1 MLFFKQKSNIVF
13 SAIIFL
19 LVLVIAFL
27 SYTVYSQKNRY
38 ISANASLTDN
48 ETLLADAERRI
59 AEYSAQIEK
68 HSSELEENKTALGE
82 LNQKLKQA
90 LEEKEKLQK
99 R

>member
-48 ETLLADAERRI
+48 ETLLAECAKEVQTITEQFPLYGQYDA
-59 AEYSAQIEK
+59 
-68 HSSELEENKTALGE
+68 
-82 LNQKLKQA
+82 
-90 LEEKEKLQK
+90 
-99 R
+99 